1 METST
6 LPKILK
12 VDVGGL
18 PVEWMDW
25 QTAVNLVFNDKVVWS
40 FGDHPIRL
48 HGGRSRD
55 TGLRSML
62 ELDTIL
68 AVPDRSSRFALGVPP
83 LNNRELFHR
92 DHHLCLYCGGAFP
105 DRELTRDHI
114 VPLSK
119 RGADEWTNVVT
130 ACRACNHRKA
140 DRTLE
145 QAGMKLLAVPYKPNH
160 AEFLILSNRRI
171 LADQMEFLKQYVPQR
186 EHYAG

>member
-25 QTAVNLVFNDKVVWS
+25 QTAVNLIFNDKVAWS
-40 FGDHPIRL
+40 YGDRPIRL

-55 TGLRSML
+55 TGLRSTL

-68 AVPDRSSRFALGVPP
+68 AVPDRSARFARGVPP

-92 DHHLCLYCGGAFP
+92 DRHLCLYCGGEFAGR
-105 DRELTRDHI
+105 DLTRDHI
-114 VPLSK
+114 IPLC
-119 RGADEWTNVVT
+119 RCGTDEWTNVVT
-130 ACRACNHRKA
+130 ACRACNHKKA

-145 QAGMKLLAVPYKPNH
+145 EAGMKLLAVPYKPNH

-186 EHYAG
+186 EHYTG